1 MKLQDW
7 LKKEGLTHTDFLVYL
22 KQNNAIVSKGA
33 VDKWCNGQRIPRKHD
48 MQKIMVATKGEVSPN
63 DFYDIKDL

>member
-22 KQNNAIVSKGA
+22 KQNNAVVSKGA
-33 VDKWCNGQRIPRKHD
+33 VDNIYKNKPQL
-48 MQKIMVATKGEVSPN
+48 KISGTLGKSQAHNLALT
-63 DFYDIKDL
+63 